1 MAPATDK
8 RMIHS
13 KLAHSFTFDKGL
25 NEQSNTSGII
35 VCGNEIPL
43 NEPIR
48 FRRNF
53 AVPEDF
59 EHKTFFDYWS
69 DIYSPPDQ
77 IELLPLKRNIFLS
90 YLWNIYRVNAFI
102 KKAFKNLPRVD
113 EPKNDDPQR
122 RTA

>member
-1 MAPATDK
+1 MAPVTNK
-8 RMIHS
+8 RTIHS
-13 KLAHSFTFDKGL
+13 KSAHSFTFDKEL
-25 NEQSNTSGII
+25 NEQSNTAGIF
-35 VCGNEIPL
+35 VYGNEIPL

-53 AVPEDF
+53 AIPEDF

-90 YLWNIYRVNAFI
+90 YLWNIYRVNNFI

-113 EPKNDDPQR
+113 ELKNDDSQR
-122 RTA
+122 RPA